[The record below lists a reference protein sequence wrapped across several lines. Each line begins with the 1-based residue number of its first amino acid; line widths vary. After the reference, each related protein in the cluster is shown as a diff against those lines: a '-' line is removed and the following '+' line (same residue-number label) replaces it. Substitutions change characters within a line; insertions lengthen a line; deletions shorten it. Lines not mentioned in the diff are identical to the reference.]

1 MSTADYYIAKLGMT
15 QHVEGGA
22 FKEHYR
28 APMLL
33 PRSVLSATPARPS
46 TSYSGMASSAPFI
59 CWAVILRAVNSS
71 PW

>member
-1 MSTADYYIAKLGMT
+1 MSTADYYIAKPGMT

-33 PRSVLSATPARPS
+33 P
-46 TSYSGMASSAPFI
+46 
-59 CWAVILRAVNSS
+59 
-71 PW
+71 